1 MLGDLI
7 ARLEDEAVAA
17 EALLSLDDLP
27 LVARVAKASA
37 GEGLPPGA
45 YAAAAV
51 GRYVAGADDQEWLSL
66 IGIMTRDADP
76 SGAFLRRALAKELD
90 PLETGQAQRSA
101 I

>member
-37 GEGLPPGA
+37 SAGLPSGA

-51 GRYVAGADDQEWLSL
+51 GRYVAEADDKEWLSL
-66 IGIMTRDADP
+66 IGIMTRDTDP
-76 SGAFLRRALAKELD
+76 SGAFLRRALSRDIA
-90 PLETGQAQRSA
+90 S
-101 I
+101 

>member
-27 LVARVAKASA
+27 LVANVAKASA
-37 GEGLPPGA
+37 NAGVPPGA

-51 GRYVAGADDQEWLSL
+51 GRFVAEATDEEWLAL

-76 SGAFLRRALAKELD
+76 AGAFLRRAVAKRLAL
-90 PLETGQAQRSA
+90 PA
-101 I
+101 

>member
-27 LVARVAKASA
+27 LVARVAEASVGA
-37 GEGLPPGA
+37 GLPPGA

-51 GRYVAGADDQEWLSL
+51 GRYVAEADDQEWLSL
-66 IGIMTRDADP
+66 IGIMTRDTDP
-76 SGAFLRRALAKELD
+76 SGAFLRRALAKGLA
-90 PLETGQAQRSA
+90 PQG
-101 I
+101 